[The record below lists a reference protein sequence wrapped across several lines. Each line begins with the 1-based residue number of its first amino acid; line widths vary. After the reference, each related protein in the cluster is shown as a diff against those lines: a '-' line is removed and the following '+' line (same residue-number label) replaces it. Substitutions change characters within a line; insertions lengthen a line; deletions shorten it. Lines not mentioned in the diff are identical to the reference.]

1 MTDRIDTR
9 SAVRTCAF
17 SYSGNMV
24 AYSTDRAMGQQC
36 VINIVD
42 VRTFSNQGI
51 TLDKISLKIILLQLK
66 NILSNYATKLNS
78 LFPFPFRKSYNEFT
92 DSC

>member
-1 MTDRIDTR
+1 MKFAGKELQRIDTR

-36 VINIVD
+36 IINVVD
-42 VRTFSNQGI
+42 VRTFNQGTI
-51 TLDKISLKIILLQLK
+51 Q
-66 NILSNYATKLNS
+66 Y
-78 LFPFPFRKSYNEFT
+78 
-92 DSC
+92 

>member
-42 VRTFSNQGI
+42 VRTFSNQGNNFRSNI
-51 TLDKISLKIILLQLK
+51 PKIIL
-66 NILSNYATKLNS
+66 I
-78 LFPFPFRKSYNEFT
+78 
-92 DSC
+92 

>member
-9 SAVRTCAF
+9 SAVRTCQF

-42 VRTFSNQGI
+42 VRTFSNQGEYNSVKMQN
-51 TLDKISLKIILLQLK
+51 LILLG
-66 NILSNYATKLNS
+66 
-78 LFPFPFRKSYNEFT
+78 F
-92 DSC
+92 